1 MNAVAQTMNNY
12 FPHNR
17 HAMGLIVVLI
27 GSLFCLWLNIS
38 LDTWSNGRIV
48 GLSSLTL
55 AILLGMVLGN
65 IVT

>member
-27 GSLFCLWLNIS
+27 GSLFCLWLNVS

-48 GLSSLTL
+48 GLSS
-55 AILLGMVLGN
+55 
-65 IVT
+65 

>member
-27 GSLFCLWLNIS
+27 GSLFCRHMVKWTHCWSVIIDASNF
-38 LDTWSNGRIV
+38 TWHGTWQYD
-48 GLSSLTL
+48 LSKFF
-55 AILLGMVLGN
+55 
-65 IVT
+65 